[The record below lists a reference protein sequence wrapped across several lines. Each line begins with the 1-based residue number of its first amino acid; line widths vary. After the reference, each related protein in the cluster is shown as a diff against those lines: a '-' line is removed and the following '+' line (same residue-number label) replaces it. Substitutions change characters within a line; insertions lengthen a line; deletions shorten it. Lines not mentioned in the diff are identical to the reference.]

1 MSPNW
6 ENKSKLKRKNIFVMR
21 ILRIR
26 LGFMGKKWKSRV
38 RIWSQ
43 GLGLSMSYT

>member
-6 ENKSKLKRKNIFVMR
+6 ENKSKLKRKNIFVMK

-26 LGFMGKKWKSRV
+26 LGFVGRKWKSRV
-38 RIWSQ
+38 RIWRQ
-43 GLGLSMSYT
+43 GLGLSMAYT